1 MKRLIIKTLLLIVI
15 PITIVNVTILS
26 MKDDYSLHSN
36 EINAALAYHRL
47 DSLKNDN
54 KIIIIAGSNGSW
66 GINSKMLS
74 DTFHLPVVNTS
85 THGGIGV
92 RMQFEIYK
100 KFMKENDIVIFCPE
114 YYSGP
119 STLYG
124 ESTLLRIV
132 STYFPQEYL
141 HFSLKQWIHVYKYIG
156 IHLKECI
163 EHRGTKA
170 ADGPYSDKAVNKY
183 GDIDCKRPH
192 GMVTVAYCFQGT
204 LDADALDYYKSVFSF
219 AEERGVRLIYLPPT
233 LMERNYLDQEKQID
247 SLAFF
252 MKNNGIPYQVNTKR
266 YMFPDS
272 LYCNTPYHMTAEGAI
287 VRTEKLI
294 EDMTQIS
301 RNYYDIR

>member
-66 GINSKMLS
+66 SINSQMLTDS
-74 DTFHLPVVNTS
+74 FNLPVVNTS
-85 THGGIGV
+85 VHAGIGV
-92 RMQFEIYK
+92 RMQFEAYK
-100 KFMKENDIVIFCPE
+100 KFMNKNDIVVFSPI
-114 YYSGP
+114 YYSDAN
-119 STLYG
+119 TLYG

-132 STYFPQEYL
+132 STHFPQEYL
-141 HFSLKQWIHVYKYIG
+141 HFSLKQWIHAYKYIG

-170 ADGPYSDKAVNKY
+170 ANGPYSDKAINRY
-183 GDIDCKRPH
+183 GDIDCERPH
-192 GMVTVAYCFQGT
+192 KKHIQDAYKFKGT
-204 LDADALDYYKSVFSF
+204 LDADALDYYKSIFNF
-219 AEERGVRLIYLPPT
+219 ARDKGIHLVYLPPT

-247 SLAFF
+247 SLSLF
-252 MKNNGIPYQVNTKR
+252 MKNHGIPFQAETKR

-272 LYCNTPYHMTAEGAI
+272 LYCNTPYHMTAEGASLL
-287 VRTEKLI
+287 TERLI
-294 EDMTQIS
+294 ED
-301 RNYYDIR
+301 IRLSLYK

>member
-66 GINSKMLS
+66 SINSQMIADS
-74 DTFHLPVVNTS
+74 FHLPVVNTS

-92 RMQFEIYK
+92 RMQFEMYK
-100 KFMKENDIVIFCPE
+100 KFIKDDDIVIFCPE
-114 YYSGP
+114 YYSGRN
-119 STLYG
+119 TLYG
-124 ESTLLRIV
+124 ESSLLRIV
-132 STYFPQEYL
+132 STHLPQEFF

-163 EHRGTKA
+163 EHKGTKA
-170 ADGPYSDKAVNKY
+170 ADGPYSDKAINNY
-183 GDIDCKRPH
+183 GDINCKRPH
-192 GMVTVAYCFQGT
+192 EEFDVAYKFQGT
-204 LDADALDYYKSVFSF
+204 LDADALDYYKSIFNF
-219 AEERGVRLIYLPPT
+219 ARDKGIHLVYLPPT

-247 SLAFF
+247 SLSLF
-252 MKNNGIPYQVNTKR
+252 MKNHGIPFQAETKR

-272 LYCNTPYHMTAEGAI
+272 LYCNTPYHMTAEGANL
-287 VRTEKLI
+287 RTERLV
-294 EDMTQIS
+294 E
-301 RNYYDIR
+301 DIRLSLYK